1 VALGGAA
8 RGTAGVWAAGVRA
21 LSGAAGVWGAALGV
35 AGGGH
40 WAPLGG
46 VGRRPCER
54 GVGRR
59 RACGR
64 RAGVGRRWMAAGVW
78 AAGVER
84 RGGRVAVLGAV
95 GRHWAAA
102 VRARRWTAAG
112 VWAAAGGG
120 WRVIQ
125 IERPGDDLG
134 AFIFAGRAEA
144 DKNSG
149 RSRGYFR
156 RQGSAHENIPHF
168 RR

>member
-64 RAGVGRRWMAAGVW
+64 RAGVGRRWMAAGMW

-84 RGGRVAVLGAV
+84 CGGRVAALAPLGGIGRRPCGRGV
-95 GRHWAAA
+95 GRR
-102 VRARRWTAAG
+102 RACGRQRAAAG
-112 VWAAAGGG
+112 V
-120 WRVIQ
+120 
-125 IERPGDDLG
+125 
-134 AFIFAGRAEA
+134 
-144 DKNSG
+144 
-149 RSRGYFR
+149 
-156 RQGSAHENIPHF
+156 
-168 RR
+168 